1 MVPLLEGMIGLP
13 VPVGLDDLVWLLV
26 TVTVVTEPPGRVDVM
41 VSQSQGVLPG
51 WPGEPGWPGWPGW
64 PG

>member
-13 VPVGLDDLVWLLV
+13 VPVGLDDLLWLLV

-41 VSQSQGVLPG
+41 VSQSQGV
-51 WPGEPGWPGWPGW
+51 WPG
-64 PG
+64 